1 MTRRLTLPSGSLVLL
16 GLVVLAQSAKADPTA
31 TPRTVSTTGESSVY
45 VTPDEVIVNV
55 GVETF
60 NASLDAAKQDNDERS
75 KTLLTAIKDA
85 GVEAKHV
92 QTDEMNVSIEY
103 RGTNPKRE
111 VVGYLAHREYR
122 VTLKDAKKTQ
132 SLVDASLKHGAN
144 LLLGIDYRST
154 ELRKHRD
161 EARKMAV
168 RAAKEKAELL
178 AGELGEQVA
187 RPRTITEGSFGYF
200 GWAGRW
206 AQGNSWA
213 QNSVKVQDNG
223 AGVEGETIPIGQIA
237 ITASVSV
244 TFDLK
249 D

>member
-1 MTRRLTLPSGSLVLL
+1 MITRVLL
-16 GLVVLAQSAKADPTA
+16 PALLLAALLFPPTA
-31 TPRTVSTTGESSVY
+31 RAAQESAPPRTVTTTGESSVY
-45 VTPDEVIVNV
+45 VTPDEVIIDV

-60 NASLDAAKQDNDERS
+60 NTSLDAAKQEIDERS
-75 KTLLTAIKDA
+75 KSLLAAIRDA
-85 GVEAKHV
+85 GVETKHV
-92 QTDEMNVSIEY
+92 QTDEMRVSIEY
-103 RGTNPKRE
+103 SGNHPKRE
-111 VVGYLAHREYR
+111 VAGYIAHREYR
-122 VTLKDAKKTQ
+122 VTLKEAKKTE
-132 SLVDASLKHGAN
+132 SLVDACLKHGAN

-168 RAAKEKAELL
+168 KAAKEKAELL

-206 AQGNSWA
+206 SQGNSWA
-213 QNSVKVQDNG
+213 QNSVQVQNNG
-223 AGVEGETIPIGQIA
+223 ASVEGDTIPIGQIA
-237 ITASVSV
+237 ITASVNI

>member
-1 MTRRLTLPSGSLVLL
+1 MTRACFSSAALILASLLL
-16 GLVVLAQSAKADPTA
+16 FAPVARAAQEP

-45 VTPDEVIVNV
+45 VTPDEVIINV

-75 KTLLTAIKDA
+75 KTLLAAIKDV

-92 QTDEMNVSIEY
+92 QTDELNVSIEY
-103 RGTNPKRE
+103 RGNHPRRE

-132 SLVDASLKHGAN
+132 ALVDASLKHGAN

-168 RAAKEKAELL
+168 KAAKEKAELL
-178 AGELGEQVA
+178 AGELGEKVA

-206 AQGNSWA
+206 SQGNSWA
-213 QNSVKVQDNG
+213 QNSVQVQNNG
-223 AGVEGETIPIGQIA
+223 AAIEGETIPIGQIA